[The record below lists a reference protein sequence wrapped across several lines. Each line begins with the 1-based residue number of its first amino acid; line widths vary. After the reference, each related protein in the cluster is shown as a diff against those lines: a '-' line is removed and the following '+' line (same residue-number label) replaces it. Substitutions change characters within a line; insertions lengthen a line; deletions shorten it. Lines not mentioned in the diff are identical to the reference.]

1 VNLDTN
7 GTLNVASIFASVQSF
22 VGTTLLPAV
31 AGFVVLSISIAL
43 GIKTV
48 RRYGKKLL

>member
-1 VNLDTN
+1 VNLDAT
-7 GTLNVASIFASVQSF
+7 GTLNVASIFSSVQSF

-48 RRYGKKLL
+48 RRYGKKLI